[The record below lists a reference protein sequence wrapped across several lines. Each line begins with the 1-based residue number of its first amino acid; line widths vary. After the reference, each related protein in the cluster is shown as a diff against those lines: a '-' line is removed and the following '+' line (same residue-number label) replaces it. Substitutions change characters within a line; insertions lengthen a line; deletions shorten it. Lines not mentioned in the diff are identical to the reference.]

1 MIAGIVLCAGFG
13 TRLKPIT
20 LRVPKPAIP
29 FLGRPLVWYALHQ
42 MRAAHIDTF
51 AANVHW
57 LPDEMVASLNACADA
72 LSLSSLSI
80 FREQGD
86 ILGTAGGARAC
97 AALLPHA
104 DTFVIYHGDVLC
116 SADISDALRAHQNT
130 AADVTLVVAPRTPN
144 MTLGMVG
151 LSGNQIVKIRDWTAS
166 SINAPI
172 EPCCFTGIH
181 IVSRAVLNRVA
192 SKGYACLVTEIYPK
206 MFREGTPIYAYKHN
220 GFFADVG
227 TPQTYLNAQK
237 LILDDPSR
245 LPGAQ
250 IICQP
255 ASNLDTTAPV
265 FIEPT
270 VKIGKHCALGPN
282 ACVCGNTVIED
293 NEKLSNCMRFN
304 GGTIQ

>member
-13 TRLKPIT
+13 TRLNPIT

-42 MRAAHIDTF
+42 MHAAHIDTF

-57 LPDEMVASLNACADA
+57 LPDEMVACLRTCADA
-72 LSLSSLSI
+72 LSIDALSI
-80 FREQGD
+80 YREQD
-86 ILGTAGGARAC
+86 EILGTAGGARAC
-97 AALLPHA
+97 AALLPQA

-116 SADISDALRAHQNT
+116 SADMSDALRAHQNA
-130 AADVTLVVAPRTPN
+130 AADVTLIVAPRTPH

-151 LSGNQIVKIRDWTAS
+151 MAGNRIVKIRDWTAP
-166 SINAPI
+166 SIDAPI

-181 IVSRAVLNRVA
+181 IVNRAVLERVEK
-192 SKGYACLVTEIYPK
+192 KGYACLVTEIYPQ

-227 TPQTYLNAQK
+227 TPQTYLDAQK
-237 LILDDPSR
+237 IILDHPNQ
-245 LPGAQ
+245 LPGTQ

-255 ASNLDTTAPV
+255 STDIETFAPV
-265 FIEPT
+265 FIEPS
-270 VKIGKHCALGPN
+270 VKIGRHCSIGPN
-282 ACVCGNTVIED
+282 ACICGHASIED
-293 NEKLSNCMRFN
+293 NEKLSNCMRFD